1 MDIISKKEAK
11 VLGLKRYYTGE
22 SCLHG
27 HVVERFISNRR
38 CVQCVKESSKKWKK
52 ENPEHNKEINEKW
65 AKENPE
71 YLSEYHKEWYQKN
84 PEYNQNYYQENIES
98 FKIYQKENQYKRTA
112 YQKKRESSK
121 LQRTPI
127 WADFK
132 KIEEV
137 YLEVARL
144 TKETGI
150 QYTVDHIV
158 PLQGK
163 LVSGLH
169 VENNLQVMTKR
180 ENCKKSS
187 KWEVY

>member
-1 MDIISKKEAK
+1 MDIISRKEAK
-11 VLGLKRYYTGE
+11 EQGLKRYYTGE

-65 AKENPE
+65 AKENPD
-71 YLSEYHKEWYQKN
+71 YMSEYHKK
-84 PEYNQNYYQENIES
+84 YYQENIES

-132 KIEEV
+132 KIEEF

-163 LVSGLH
+163 LV
-169 VENNLQVMTKR
+169 
-180 ENCKKSS
+180 
-187 KWEVY
+187 